1 MDKIYNTDKECY
13 KDKICYIIDKIV
25 GVQPID
31 TFNKNNNPFSIHSVF
46 HIVGYAA
53 PVLMVMSS
61 ILLLRNKRKYMNYLI
76 FGYVL
81 CDILNILLRFV
92 LKEPRPTNDW
102 KLLQLGITH
111 SKRFSFDIYGMPSG
125 NAQSCGFLL
134 VFTALVLNDPLV
146 TGIYTILTLITMY
159 QKYLYENHSIKQ
171 VVVGL
176 FIGLVFGYLFYQIAT
191 NNIIGNIKRRPDDD
205 GPR

>member
-1 MDKIYNTDKECY
+1 
-13 KDKICYIIDKIV
+13 
-25 GVQPID
+25 
-31 TFNKNNNPFSIHSVF
+31 
-46 HIVGYAA
+46 
-53 PVLMVMSS
+53 
-61 ILLLRNKRKYMNYLI
+61 
-76 FGYVL
+76 
-81 CDILNILLRFV
+81 
-92 LKEPRPTNDW
+92 
-102 KLLQLGITH
+102 
-111 SKRFSFDIYGMPSG
+111 MPSG